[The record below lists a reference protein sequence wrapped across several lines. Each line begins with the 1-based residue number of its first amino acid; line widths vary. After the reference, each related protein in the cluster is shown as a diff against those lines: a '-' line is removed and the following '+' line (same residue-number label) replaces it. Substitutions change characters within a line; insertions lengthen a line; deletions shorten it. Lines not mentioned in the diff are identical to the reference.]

1 MAIKQ
6 ALFNGTATKITGG
19 LTLSVARNAGTT
31 VVPRVGGCTASSA
44 NTARYAAEHALFFPA
59 PVVEVI
65 NAGNPIR
72 AMASGLST
80 TGSPLCVV
88 RLGAEGA
95 SSLLIY
101 RDASWPTAP
110 TLLRT
115 VTMLGNGSTKPSSMD
130 DILVGQTD
138 EDADLMYSPRGAF
151 CADGLIVLAC
161 MTYRYTTGSRSTA
174 ANWFKTGVGLC
185 YSIDDGA
192 TWKRAYHGG
201 LEPSAQRS
209 GTITNISVA
218 NPTVVTCAN
227 HGLST
232 GYTIVV
238 AGSNST
244 PTINGSRVVTVIDEN
259 TFTVPVNVTVLGTT
273 GTWTCAGSD
282 GFLSDWS
289 VNGQPGVRGNGRDE
303 IWGVVASYANGTMRS
318 ASSFL
323 NRFRKI
329 AGVWTPEAAVRLSHI
344 TFSVDKTHI
353 HTGVVE
359 IQDDM
364 LAYVAHVGDTQT
376 DSRDERHLCDSAEDY
391 LDGLTLKS
399 DGVNCYDVPVIGD
412 GNWTA
417 PVIINSSLGYE
428 GAQPI
433 SAAPA
438 RADKGYVLGAD
449 EGGGGQLNY
458 ATYGY
463 VAQSDPL
470 NYVWAYGQQTSDTA
484 FSNWRCFTAAGSD
497 PFAINP
503 LVSAS
508 IVGGSVFNKNA
519 ADYTNCARIVAKPS
533 GLDEF
538 GVVYSPQGQGT
549 AASQQRGVPTAA
561 GNLWFGSNDA
571 AGLRRT
577 KVGTPRRVRP
587 LLAGPGGTNYA
598 RKTLV
603 QRTAPAAGNTVT
615 LNATPPSTPPG
626 DGEVLRLV
634 CGLTSAAAGRFSIT
648 HGELSKAPSVC
659 VVQVWIYNAAVG
671 ESGATDINE
680 DSWRARLT
688 TQEGGAGGVASNYK
702 RPFRVDVRGSWFLL
716 TFQFTNGI
724 GGTGAG
730 FDWDLAAL
738 TLPVE
743 LVIQFQAGNGAVHP
757 VDVFMQVAGVFLDP
771 PTPANYAIACPT
783 TAVGGTVGPN
793 EVATLTGF
801 TCGNAWTAELQLQ
814 TSRTGRDCMW
824 HAVGTYRT
832 MAILREASGIEVRI
846 EWDANTKLRITTV
859 NGADDDTVEIT
870 SLPKGLRCDPL
881 SIAIAWDG
889 TDYVIR
895 ASYGGSEVKT
905 ATIASATAVV
915 KPISLVCGESD
926 AVELAYFNVVE
937 DEALTGSAME
947 DRLESGLPL
956 VADDR
961 TLRNRSFR
969 DRGIRPIIG

>member
-19 LTLSVARNAGTT
+19 LTVSVARNTGTT
-31 VVPRVGGCTASSA
+31 VVPRIGGCTSVAA
-44 NTARYAAEHALFFPA
+44 DTARYAAEYSLFYPA
-59 PVVEVI
+59 PVVEVV
-65 NAGNPIR
+65 NNTASPIR
-72 AMASGLST
+72 AMFSGIST
-80 TGSPLCVV
+80 TGNPLCIV

-95 SSLLIY
+95 SSMLIY
-101 RDASWPTAP
+101 QDAAWPTTP

-115 VTMLGNGSTKPSSMD
+115 VTMLGNGTDKPSTMD

-138 EDADLMYSPRGAF
+138 EDPDMMFSPRGGFA
-151 CADGLIVLAC
+151 AGGLIVLAC
-161 MTYRYTTGSRSTA
+161 MTFRYVSGSRGTA
-174 ANWFKTGVGLC
+174 SSWFKTGVAQC
-185 YSIDDGA
+185 YSRDNGA
-192 TWKRAYHGG
+192 TWNLAYHDG

-259 TFTVPVNVTVLGTT
+259 TFTIPVNVTVLGTA

-303 IWGVVASYANGTMRS
+303 IWAVVASYANGTMRS

-344 TFSVDKTHI
+344 TIGVDKTHV
-353 HTGVVE
+353 HTGIVE

-364 LAYVAHVGDTQT
+364 LSYVAHVGDTQT
-376 DSRDERHLCDSAEDY
+376 DSRDERHVCDSAEDY
-391 LDGLTLKS
+391 LDGLTLRP

-470 NYVWAYGQQTSDTA
+470 NYVWAYGQQTTDTA
-484 FSNWRCFTAAGSD
+484 FSNWRCFTAAGND

-508 IVGGSVFNKNA
+508 IVGGSVFNKGG
-519 ADYTNCARIVAKPS
+519 ADYTDCARIVAKPS

-538 GVVYSPQGQGT
+538 GVVYAPQGQGT
-549 AASQQRGVPTAA
+549 AASQQRGVPTAS

-571 AGLRRT
+571 SGLRRV
-577 KVGTPRRVRP
+577 KVATPRRVRP
-587 LLAGPGGTNYA
+587 LQAGMGGTNYA

-634 CGLTSAAAGRFSIT
+634 CGLSNAAAGRFSIT
-648 HGELSKAPSVC
+648 HDEINKTHSVC
-659 VVQVWIYNAAVG
+659 VVQVWIYNPAVG

-688 TQEGGAGGVASNYK
+688 TQEGGAGGIASAYK

-716 TFQFTNGI
+716 TFQFTNGVS
-724 GGTGAG
+724 G
-730 FDWDLAAL
+730 DWDLSAQTAPL
-738 TLPVE
+738 E
-743 LVIQFQAGNGAVHP
+743 LVIGFQAGNGAIHP
-757 VDVFMQVAGVFLDP
+757 VDVFMQIAGVFLDP
-771 PTPANYAIACPT
+771 PSPANYAIACPA

-793 EVATLTGF
+793 EVATLSGF
-801 TCGNAWTAELQLQ
+801 TCGDAWTAEIQCQ

-846 EWDANTKLRITTV
+846 EWDADTKLRITTV
-859 NGADDDTVEIT
+859 NDTDDDTVEIT

-881 SIAIAWDG
+881 SLAIAWDG

-895 ASYGGSEVKT
+895 AAVGGSVVQT

-915 KPISLVCGESD
+915 KPVSLVCGESD
-926 AVELAYFNVVE
+926 AVEVAYVRVVE

-947 DRLESGLPL
+947 DRLEAGLPL

-969 DRGIRPIIG
+969 NRGIRPIIG